1 MHDYE
6 HLSAEYAKRWGIER
20 RGEEDESEVETA
32 FACGLIECIELV
44 VSFLREEAEAVE
56 KGESKIFWNRAAEN
70 PTVTATLRTIA
81 TRIENYWMRRG
92 ALNNSGMVKSASG
105 EETLI
110 RASIEK
116 RI

>member
-32 FACGLIECIELV
+32 FACGLIECRELV

-56 KGESKIFWNRAAEN
+56 KGESKIFYNRRDEN
-70 PTVTATLRTIA
+70 RVVIATLKTMA
-81 TRIENYWMRRG
+81 NHFHSYWMRRG
-92 ALNNSGMVKSASG
+92 
-105 EETLI
+105 
-110 RASIEK
+110 R
-116 RI
+116 